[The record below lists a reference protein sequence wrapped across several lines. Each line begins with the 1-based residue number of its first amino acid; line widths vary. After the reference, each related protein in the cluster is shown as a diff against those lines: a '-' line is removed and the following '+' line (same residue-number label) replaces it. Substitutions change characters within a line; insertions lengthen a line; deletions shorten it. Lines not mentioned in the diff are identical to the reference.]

1 MAKNKAIVQ
10 NINGIQF
17 TLTSMPIAELKAFR
31 NPSNNYRFDGSENVG
46 GQTVKDSYD
55 LQSLIEW
62 ILETK
67 SIGDPIVLIDAIGEN
82 EVKQKILVRGNR
94 RTASLEQI
102 ESMKLDSIQVKELL
116 ENVPVLVY
124 TGPALTVSQ
133 VQSLRMDQTNKRYLE
148 SEIVRGIFQSLSEGM
163 DEEQIIDAFGH
174 FYTAQL
180 SAGSKTAKPWLEYL
194 SQGKYD
200 KKAKIAA
207 FKLATI
213 STYCSVVQAHGCGPM
228 VRDAALFYYLKSDGL
243 IGADAKHP
251 ILNWSTNLQKKL
263 NTSIN
268 KNKLRISSV
277 SDTDDIRQLIQQLSE
292 TQQIEAAK
300 REEEAKTRT
309 TSDQNKAIS
318 DAANA
323 SNMLATILN
332 PTAQTASIARQN
344 AITIAK
350 LETLNDFLQDRMNL
364 PEISDREKAILTFLL
379 TFKSTKSLD
388 GKSQGENAITWHT
401 LING

>member
-124 TGPALTVSQ
+124 TYHRSNPFGWIRLTNATWN
-133 VQSLRMDQTNKRYLE
+133 LR
-148 SEIVRGIFQSLSEGM
+148 
-163 DEEQIIDAFGH
+163 
-174 FYTAQL
+174 L
-180 SAGSKTAKPWLEYL
+180 SAESSNPSRKGWTKNRSLMRSA
-194 SQGKYD
+194 
-200 KKAKIAA
+200 
-207 FKLATI
+207 
-213 STYCSVVQAHGCGPM
+213 
-228 VRDAALFYYLKSDGL
+228 
-243 IGADAKHP
+243 
-251 ILNWSTNLQKKL
+251 
-263 NTSIN
+263 TSIPPN
-268 KNKLRISSV
+268 CPRVPRLRN
-277 SDTDDIRQLIQQLSE
+277 LG
-292 TQQIEAAK
+292 
-300 REEEAKTRT
+300 
-309 TSDQNKAIS
+309 
-318 DAANA
+318 
-323 SNMLATILN
+323 SNT
-332 PTAQTASIARQN
+332 
-344 AITIAK
+344 
-350 LETLNDFLQDRMNL
+350 
-364 PEISDREKAILTFLL
+364 
-379 TFKSTKSLD
+379 
-388 GKSQGENAITWHT
+388 
-401 LING
+401 